1 MDQTELQLL
10 EKLAPEHPDLQT
22 LWQEHIL
29 YKKQIEKLESK
40 GYRTPEEDISL
51 RQLKKQ
57 KLDAKTKMVALLDEY
72 K

>member
-29 YKKQIEKLESK
+29 YEKQIEKIEGKSF
-40 GYRTPEEDISL
+40 RTPEENVHL

-57 KLDAKTKMVALLDEY
+57 KLEGKTKMVTLLDEY